1 MNFQLS
7 EEQEMVRQM
16 VKEFAEQEVA
26 PHVEQWEEEE
36 AIPWDIYK
44 KLAELGLLA
53 MEIPERYGGAEL
65 DNLSYCLAIEELA
78 RVSASLAVTISV
90 TNSVCCYPI
99 WKFGSE
105 KQIEKYLPHLSKG
118 DFIGGFSLTEP
129 QAGSDAHNQRTKA
142 IKEGNFY
149 TLNGTKSWVTNG
161 KVGKIFIIMARTSQ
175 KEDKA
180 EVSAFIVED
189 SFSGFS
195 FGTTEKKMGL
205 RSSKTSEIILEQCQV
220 PQENILGKEGEGLR
234 IALHCLD
241 GARMAIAAQS
251 IGIAQAAFEQALL
264 YAQQREAFGR
274 PLAKF
279 QAIQFY
285 LADMATR
292 LEAARHLLYRA
303 SYLRSKGKEYSKEAS
318 MAKLYASEMANWVTA
333 KAIQIHG
340 AYGYSKDYPVERYYR
355 DARVLTIYEG
365 TSEVQRIVIARG
377 LLR

>member
-1 MNFQLS
+1 MDFQLS
-7 EEQEMVRQM
+7 EEQEMIRQM
-16 VKEFAEQEVA
+16 VREFAEQEVA
-26 PHVEQWEEEE
+26 PYVEQWEEEE
-36 AIPWDIYK
+36 TIPWDIFK

-65 DNLSYCLAIEELA
+65 DNISYVLAIEQLA
-78 RVSASLAVTISV
+78 RVSASLAVVVSV

-99 WKFGSE
+99 LKFGTE
-105 KQIEKYLPHLSKG
+105 KQREKYLVPLARG

-129 QAGSDAHNQRTKA
+129 QAGSDASNQRTKA
-142 IKEGNFY
+142 VKNGDFY
-149 TLNGTKSWVTNG
+149 MLNGTKAWVTNG
-161 KVGKIFIIMARTSQ
+161 QVGKLFIIMARTNQ
-175 KEDKA
+175 KKDKA
-180 EVSAFIVED
+180 EISAFIVED

-195 FGTTEKKMGL
+195 FGKAENKMGL

-220 PQENILGKEGEGLR
+220 PQENILGKEGEGLK

-241 GARMAIAAQS
+241 SARLGIAAQS
-251 IGIAQAAFEQALL
+251 IGIAQAALEQAVS
-264 YAQQREAFGR
+264 YAKQREAFGR
-274 PLAKF
+274 PLVKF

-292 LEAARHLLYRA
+292 IEAARHLLFRA
-303 SYLRSKGKEYSKEAS
+303 AYLRSKGKEYSKESS

-333 KAIQIHG
+333 QALQIHG
-340 AYGYSKDYPVERYYR
+340 AYGYSKEYPVERYYR

>member
-1 MNFQLS
+1 MDFQLS
-7 EEQEMVRQM
+7 EEQEMIRQM
-16 VKEFAEQEVA
+16 VREFAEQEVA

-36 AIPWDIYK
+36 AIPWDIFK

-65 DNLSYCLAIEELA
+65 DNISYCLAIEQLA
-78 RVSASLAVTISV
+78 RVSASLAVVVSV

-99 WKFGSE
+99 LKFGTE
-105 KQIEKYLPHLSKG
+105 KQREKYLVPLARG

-129 QAGSDAHNQRTKA
+129 QAGSDASNQRTKA
-142 IKEGNFY
+142 VKNGDFY

-161 KVGKIFIIMARTSQ
+161 HVGKLFIIMARTDQ
-175 KEDKA
+175 KGGKA
-180 EVSAFIVED
+180 EISAFIVED

-195 FGTTEKKMGL
+195 FGTAERKMGI
-205 RSSKTSEIILEQCQV
+205 RSSKTSEVILEQCQV
-220 PQENILGKEGEGLR
+220 PQENILGKEAEGLK
-234 IALHCLD
+234 IALYCLD
-241 GARMAIAAQS
+241 GARLGIAAQS
-251 IGIAQAAFEQALL
+251 IGIAQAALEQAVS
-264 YAQQREAFGR
+264 YAKQREAFGR

-285 LADMATR
+285 LADMTTR
-292 LEAARHLLYRA
+292 IEAARHLLFRA
-303 SYLRSKGKEYSKEAS
+303 AYLRSKGKQYSKESS

-333 KAIQIHG
+333 KAVQIHG
-340 AYGYSKDYPVERYYR
+340 AYGYSKEYPVERYYR

>member
-16 VKEFAEQEVA
+16 VREFAEQEVA
-26 PHVEQWEEEE
+26 PHIEQWEEEE
-36 AIPWDIYK
+36 AIPWDIFK

-53 MEIPERYGGAEL
+53 MEIPEKYGGAEL

-90 TNSVCCYPI
+90 TNSLCCYPI

-105 KQIEKYLPHLSKG
+105 KQREKYLLPLSNG

-129 QAGSDAHNQRTKA
+129 QAGSDAYNQRTKA

-149 TLNGTKSWVTNG
+149 ILNGTKSWVTNG
-161 KVGKIFIIMARTSQ
+161 RVGKIFIIMARTSQ

-195 FGTTEKKMGL
+195 FGTTENKMGL

-220 PQENILGKEGEGLR
+220 PQENILGSEGEGLR

-241 GARMAIAAQS
+241 GARLGVAAQS
-251 IGIAQAAFEQALL
+251 IGIAQAAFDQALL

-279 QAIQFY
+279 QAVQFY

-292 LEAARHLLYRA
+292 IEAARHLLFRA
-303 SYLRSKGKEYSKEAS
+303 SYVRSKGKEYSKESS

-365 TSEVQRIVIARG
+365 TSEVQRIIIARG